1 MRNLYF
7 ILLGLLMMACSN
19 LDEEPRSREA
29 KPRPLMKFEEETVLE
44 NYEDSILQWRL
55 RTQYLERWAGSERI
69 FVKPID
75 VDIFDSLGVKVA
87 FLRADSGSLDTKMT
101 FINAYGHVHA
111 HSPEGASV
119 RADSLTWS
127 KADNR
132 VQTLSPV
139 RVVTPQGDVL
149 AGVGFISD
157 SKLNQWEIL
166 KDVRGIFQDAGV
178 RLKEDNSPKQKT
190 TSNKKSAPSKKVTQK
205 PIPKPSPPRSTAMRS
220 QAANPP
226 NDLDSNE
233 QMISGTKKTR
243 KTLFNLMKKQKKQA
257 NE

>member
-29 KPRPLMKFEEETVLE
+29 KLRPLMKFEEETVLE

-178 RLKEDNSPKQKT
+178 RLKEDDSPKQKA
-190 TSNKKSAPSKKVTQK
+190 SSSQKKIT
-205 PIPKPSPPRSTAMRS
+205 PKPTPKPAPKPTTPRSTAIKS
-220 QAANPP
+220 QPVNPP

-233 QMISGTKKTR
+233 QFISGTKKTR
-243 KTLFNLMKKQKKQA
+243 KTLFNLMKQQKKQA
-257 NE
+257 KE